1 MQIRFIKK
9 WKTYIRGDHTI
20 INDIIGRILVNEGI
34 AIDESDLHKSM
45 DYPEKDKMIKSNET
59 KRK

>member
-9 WKTYIRGDHTI
+9 WKTYVKGDYTNV
-20 INDIIGRILVNEGI
+20 NDKVGQALVDEGI
-34 AIDESDLHKSM
+34 AIDESGQHKAI
-45 DYPEKDKMIKSNET
+45 DKPENDKMVRNY